1 MYNVFSVG
9 DLVIL
14 LGVILVLHGVTGS
27 RLVPR
32 RLRRPAPVG
41 A

>member
-1 MYNVFSVG
+1 MYNVFSIG
-9 DLVIL
+9 DIVIT
-14 LGVILVLHGVTGS
+14 LGVLTLLHGVSES

-32 RLRRPAPVG
+32 RLRRPAPLG

>member
-1 MYNVFSVG
+1 MYNVFSIG
-9 DLVIL
+9 DITIV
-14 LGVILVLHGVTGS
+14 LGVLTLLHTVSES

-32 RLRRPAPVG
+32 RLRRPAAVG